1 MRPFA
6 IYRKVMIFNWIRL
19 GIGFLNCIIG
29 LLIIGAAYLVV
40 TNFEFDILTN
50 IAIGCGAFL
59 AIVILHYAT
68 MSRLGYSIRTGQL
81 AVTERA
87 NSGREIPSNPIEY
100 SKNIVGERFGSSRSF
115 YFYSRDISIAVKQFM
130 RVMSRGFSLNSDAPD
145 FRTSRRVLMLLSR
158 TAIARADDCCIA
170 YALRRRDYELNAAC
184 VDALTI
190 LVQKW
195 DAFVSRAFRLSLFV
209 IIGCLLLFFIF
220 WLPGLAVSRSL
231 SVSSFPWMGI
241 SFLLM
246 LSFKI
251 AFFDSWAQTKMACE
265 FLDISKETEIDKSLY
280 QKLDAWSPMY
290 ANMRK
295 KAQNA
300 SEKAC
305 GVLPSEIDSNDAE
318 KKDSPCIDC
327 KADDAPQENDG
338 CDARE
343 QEGTDNAAEIAP
355 NDENA
360 SGDDINECEKNGSGA
375 EDANENGENDINAI
389 AANDA
394 PEQESISKDL
404 KENGGTYV
412 SRQ

>member
-1 MRPFA
+1 MRPSA

-29 LLIIGAAYLVV
+29 LLIIGAAYLIV
-40 TNFEFDILTN
+40 TNFEFDLLTD

-87 NSGREIPSNPIEY
+87 NSGKEIPSNPIEY
-100 SKNIVGERFGSSRSF
+100 SKNIVGARFGSSRSF
-115 YFYSRDISIAVKQFM
+115 YFYSRNISIAIKQFM
-130 RVMSRGFSLNSDAPD
+130 RVISRGFSLKSDAPD
-145 FRTSRRVLMLLSR
+145 FRTSRRLLMLLSH

-195 DAFVSRAFRLSLFV
+195 DIFVSRAFRLSMFV
-209 IIGCLLLFFIF
+209 MIGCLILFFIF

-290 ANMRK
+290 ANMRQ

-305 GVLPSEIDSNDAE
+305 GVLPSENDSYNAPKE
-318 KKDSPCIDC
+318 DSPSFDC
-327 KADDAPQENDG
+327 NADDAPHENDR

-343 QEGTDNAAEIAP
+343 NESAENEP
-355 NDENA
+355 NGANVA
-360 SGDDINECEKNGSGA
+360 GKSDINECEKTGTGA
-375 EDANENGENDINAI
+375 KDADENGENDINAI
-389 AANDA
+389 AAGDP
-394 PEQESISKDL
+394 PEPSASSKDFE
-404 KENGGTYV
+404 ENAETHV
-412 SRQ
+412 NHQ